1 MTPDPQPQTDP
12 TRELALIVDSGNAEH
27 LAAFLHLL
35 PPEDT
40 TYTISHLD
48 EDRQT
53 RMLSLLSA
61 EHSDLAADLMEHF
74 VDEQAA
80 DMIEQLKPSEAAAIV
95 DEMDSDEQT
104 DVLAELD
111 DEDAEAIL
119 DEMDPAEAEDAR
131 QRLTYDEDAAGG
143 LMITEYLAYREVQS
157 VDDVI
162 ADLRAH
168 ADEYDEYEVRY
179 AYLTDPVG
187 LFKGVVTMR
196 SLVMAPAGRKLADL
210 TIKTPVSVLIDTHM
224 DDLADLFDRVDFSA
238 VPVLDADGQ
247 LVGVVQR
254 AAVQEALSE
263 SANEDLLMVAGIV
276 AGEEFRSMPMMS
288 RLLRR
293 LAYLVPI
300 MLLLLISASV
310 IHLFI
315 ETVAELPVLAMF
327 LPVVAGLCG
336 SGGNQAV
343 GVSLR
348 EVSLGLI
355 TPGDYMRVLIKE
367 AALGLFAGLFL
378 GVLLFLIVWL
388 WQQDFYLALVIGGSV
403 PIVFLIAKTV
413 GGTAPLALRSIGL
426 DPAMASGPAVTTV
439 ADLFSFFIVLLFA
452 TLLLSKIVVD
462 GG

>member
-1 MTPDPQPQTDP
+1 MTPDPKTEVDATQQ
-12 TRELALIVDSGNAEH
+12 LAQVIDSGNAEH
-27 LAAFLHLL
+27 LAAFLQLL

-61 EHSDLAADLMEHF
+61 DHNDLAADLMEHF
-74 VDEQAA
+74 VDEHAA
-80 DMIEQLKPSEAAAIV
+80 DMIEQLPPSEAAAIV

-104 DVLAELD
+104 DVLAELAED
-111 DEDAEAIL
+111 DKEAIL
-119 DEMDPAEAEDAR
+119 EEMDPEEAEDAR
-131 QRLTYDEDAAGG
+131 QRLRYDEDTAGG
-143 LMITEYLAYREVQS
+143 LMITEYLAYRQDQT

-162 ADLRAH
+162 VDLRAH
-168 ADEYDEYEVRY
+168 ADEYNEYEVRY
-179 AYLTDPVG
+179 TYLTDHAG

-196 SLVMAPAGRKLADL
+196 SLVMAQAGRKLSDL
-210 TIKTPVSVLIDTHM
+210 TIKTPSSTLVDTHM
-224 DDLADLFDRVDFSA
+224 EDLADLFDRVDFSA
-238 VPVLDADGQ
+238 VPVLDAAGL

-263 SANEDLLMVAGIV
+263 SANEDLLMVTGIV
-276 AGEEFRSMPMMS
+276 AGEEFRSMPMIS

-293 LAYLVPI
+293 LAFLVPI

-310 IHLFI
+310 IHIFLD
-315 ETVAELPVLAMF
+315 TVAKLPVLAMF

-355 TPGDYMRVLIKE
+355 TPGDYMRVLTKE
-367 AALGLFAGLFL
+367 AVLALVAGVVL
-378 GVLLFLIVWL
+378 GVSLLLIVWV
-388 WQQDFYLALVIGGSV
+388 WQQDFYLGLVVGGSI
-403 PIVFLIAKTV
+403 PIVILIAKTV

-439 ADLFSFFIVLLFA
+439 VDLFSFFIVLLFA
-452 TLLLSKIVVD
+452 TLLLSKIAVT
-462 GG
+462 G

>member
-1 MTPDPQPQTDP
+1 MTPDQEPQIDP
-12 TRELALIVDSGNAEH
+12 TQELAKVIDSGNAEH
-27 LAAFLHLL
+27 LAAFLQLL

-53 RMLSLLSA
+53 RMLSLLST
-61 EHSDLAADLMEHF
+61 EHNDLAADLMEHF
-74 VDEQAA
+74 VDEHAA
-80 DMIEQLKPSEAAAIV
+80 DMIEQLEPSEAAAIV

-104 DVLAELD
+104 DVLAELTED
-111 DEDAEAIL
+111 DAEAIL
-119 DEMDPAEAEDAR
+119 DEMDPAEAQDAR
-131 QRLTYDEDAAGG
+131 QRLMYDEDVAGG
-143 LMITEYLAYREVQS
+143 LMITEYLVYREDQT

-162 ADLRAH
+162 ADLREH

-179 AYLTDPVG
+179 AYLTDTAG
-187 LFKGVVTMR
+187 RFKGVVTMR
-196 SLVMAPAGRKLADL
+196 SLVMAQAGRKLADL
-210 TIKTPVSVLIDTHM
+210 TIKTPASTKVDTHM
-224 DDLADLFDRVDFSA
+224 QDLADLFDRVDFSA
-238 VPVLDADGQ
+238 VPVLDAEGL

-276 AGEEFRSMPMMS
+276 AGEEIRSMPMMS

-300 MLLLLISASV
+300 MVLLMISASV

-315 ETVAELPVLAMF
+315 DTIDKLPVLAMF

-355 TPGDYMRVLIKE
+355 TPGDYLRVLFKE
-367 AALGLFAGLFL
+367 AVLGLLAGLFL
-378 GVLLFLIVWL
+378 GAVLFLIVWG
-388 WQQDFYLALVIGGSV
+388 WQQDFYLGLVIGGSI

-439 ADLFSFFIVLLFA
+439 VDLFSFFIVLLFA
-452 TLLLSKIVVD
+452 TLMLSKIVTTS
-462 GG
+462 G

>member
-1 MTPDPQPQTDP
+1 MTFDPQTD
-12 TRELALIVDSGNAEH
+12 TDATQQLAYVIDSGEAEH
-27 LAAFLHLL
+27 LAAFLQLL

-48 EDRQT
+48 EQRRT

-74 VDEQAA
+74 IDEHAA
-80 DMIEQLKPSEAAAIV
+80 DMIEQLEPSEAAAIV

-131 QRLTYDEDAAGG
+131 DRLQYDEDTAGG
-143 LMITEYLAYREVQS
+143 LMITEYLAYRDDQD
-157 VDDVI
+157 VDAVI
-162 ADLRAH
+162 ADLRAN
-168 ADEYDEYEVRY
+168 ADEYNEYEVRY
-179 AYLTDPVG
+179 TYLIDPAG
-187 LFKGVVTMR
+187 KFIGVVPMR

-210 TIKTPVSVLIDTHM
+210 AIKKPTSVPVDAELE
-224 DDLADLFDRVDFSA
+224 DLEGLFDRVDFSA
-238 VPVLDADGQ
+238 VPVVDAKGR

-263 SANEDLLMVAGIV
+263 SANEDLLKVAGII

-293 LAYLVPI
+293 LAFLLPI
-300 MLLLLISASV
+300 MVLVLFSASM

-315 ETVAELPVLAMF
+315 GTVGKLPVLAMF
-327 LPVVAGLCG
+327 LPVVSGLCG

-348 EVSLGLI
+348 EVSLGIIRPRDFL
-355 TPGDYMRVLIKE
+355 RVFFKE
-367 AALGLFAGLFL
+367 AVLALFAGIVL
-378 GVLLFLIVWL
+378 GAALLAVVWV
-388 WQQDFYLALVIGGSV
+388 WQGNFYLALVVGGSV
-403 PIVFLIAKTV
+403 PVVIVVAKTA
-413 GGTAPLALRSIGL
+413 GGIVPLLLQRLGL
-426 DPAMASGPAVTTV
+426 DPAMASGPIVSTTT
-439 ADLFSFFIVLLFA
+439 DLFSFFIVLLFA
-452 TLLLSKIVVD
+452 TLMMSKIAVA
-462 GG
+462 